1 MRLVVGPPGS
11 GKSSYVRERV
21 KFGEMV
27 VDVDELFRA
36 LTLRPMWEKPP
47 QLIGAVLAVRDYLI
61 ESFEPAWVISSN
73 AERGY
78 REGMREKY
86 GAEVVVL
93 ETPAAVCLA
102 RIEADGRPTAGNDWD
117 GLVAR
122 WWEAY
127 ERDERDE
134 VITNYELRIT
144 NEEAADGD

>member
-1 MRLVVGPPGS
+1 
-11 GKSSYVRERV
+11 
-21 KFGEMV
+21 
-27 VDVDELFRA
+27 
-36 LTLRPMWEKPP
+36 
-47 QLIGAVLAVRDYLI
+47 
-61 ESFEPAWVISSN
+61 
-73 AERGY
+73 
-78 REGMREKY
+78 MREKY